1 MLNKNYCGITYIYWQ
16 YVMLHMCALIGACRK
31 LSKIADGCHGYI
43 LSTDPQC
50 QQGLQLLGSCM
61 PMK

>member
-43 LSTDPQC
+43 LST
-50 QQGLQLLGSCM
+50 GSSM
-61 PMK
+61 SARAAVIR